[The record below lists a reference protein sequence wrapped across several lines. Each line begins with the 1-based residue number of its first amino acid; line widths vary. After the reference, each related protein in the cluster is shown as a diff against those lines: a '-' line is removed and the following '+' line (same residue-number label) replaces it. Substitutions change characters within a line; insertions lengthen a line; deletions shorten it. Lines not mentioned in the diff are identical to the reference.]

1 METPV
6 AENVPFNT
14 IKVDEK
20 LNSRRKL
27 KNIGELADSIKA
39 DGLKSALPVTN
50 GGDEKHPYTLA
61 AGYRR
66 HAALTALKW
75 GSKDVPII
83 VVKDNAITN
92 LVENIQRD
100 DLHPIDA
107 ARRLGQMVRGD
118 YPVAEGEKARAW
130 DKKELAAKIGKS
142 SPHLANLL
150 RVDEHVTTE
159 VKKKLENKDVSS
171 RFMFA
176 LAAMKEEEQT
186 EAADAWIAETEA
198 MEKAGK
204 KKKARKAKSDG
215 DGGSSITAME
225 GFISPKKVISTF
237 GGVNYTLPDY
247 VAMFAAKKG
256 QVKGKEE
263 QAEIQGAIN
272 AFQFALGVKGFKKM
286 PGVVAADFELIA
298 EEEEEEELEDETEE
312 TSAEK

>member
-1 METPV
+1 MESPV
-6 AENVPFNT
+6 SKNVPFNT

-20 LNSRRKL
+20 LNSRKKL

-66 HAALTALKW
+66 HAALVSLKW

-83 VVKDNAITN
+83 IVKDNAITN

-100 DLHPIDA
+100 DLHPVDA

-118 YPVAEGEKARAW
+118 YPVAEGETARPW
-130 DKKELAAKIGKS
+130 EKKELAAKIGKS
-142 SPHLANLL
+142 SQHLANLL
-150 RVDEHVTTE
+150 RVDENVASE
-159 VKKKLENKDVSS
+159 VKKKLENKDVSA

-176 LAAMKEEEQT
+176 LAGMKEEEQVV
-186 EAADAWIAETEA
+186 AADAWIVETEA

-204 KKKARKAKSDG
+204 KKKPRKAKGGGGDSDG
-215 DGGSSITAME
+215 GGGGME

-237 GGVNYTLPDY
+237 AGVNYTLPDY
-247 VAMFAAKKG
+247 VAMFTAKKD

-272 AFQFALGVKGFKKM
+272 ALQFVLGAKGFKKM

-298 EEEEEEELEDETEE
+298 EEEEEEEEE
-312 TSAEK
+312 EEAAAEE